1 MPRRPARA
9 AEHQILG
16 QKFGPQIRPTNSART
31 GKPGQASASGG
42 GCTEKG
48 GHEPPFSLAALFF
61 GCRVA
66 GKRDAGSW
74 FYVAIN
80 CGMAH
85 LVETQG

>member
-1 MPRRPARA
+1 
-9 AEHQILG
+9 
-16 QKFGPQIRPTNSART
+16 
-31 GKPGQASASGG
+31 
-42 GCTEKG
+42 
-48 GHEPPFSLAALFF
+48 LAALFF